1 MERKWEPLTL
11 LYQGISKS
19 SEVVEDG
26 GIICKEVTQA
36 CLWARCQI
44 LLQSTD
50 LEDRQGEKKKK
61 STLGEGALA
70 QECAWGNKQLS
81 SKEQFTF
88 NHLILGEQRGNRAHT
103 V

>member
-61 STLGEGALA
+61 STLGEGAR
-70 QECAWGNKQLS
+70 LS
-81 SKEQFTF
+81 LVSCKSTGPACFSLWF
-88 NHLILGEQRGNRAHT
+88 
-103 V
+103 